1 MGNGPVFWHTPK
13 SRTVALSSSEAEGYA
28 LGNLTRE
35 IIWVN
40 TLLNDLKVSVLP
52 IHVFDDSQNVL
63 AWIRDK
69 AIRARTR
76 HIGVQLNFVR
86 EAEQDGTIVLDWVP
100 GTEQIADCLTKPLA
114 RLLFE
119 KFYKSMGCQMIKQN

>member
-1 MGNGPVFWHTPK
+1 MSSHPVRDIYQAV
-13 SRTVALSSSEAEGYA
+13 RTLGRLPQRRNNPQSEAEGYA
-28 LGNLTRE
+28 LGILIRE

-100 GTEQIADCLTKPLA
+100 GTEQID
-114 RLLFE
+114 
-119 KFYKSMGCQMIKQN
+119 